1 MVGAT
6 FAARASDLRSH
17 VSRYHL
23 RRTDRE
29 LTDPDALDDVL
40 RRGSYVTVGLVQ
52 DGAPYVVS
60 LSYGF
65 DEARCALYS
74 HLATEGRKLDAIT
87 ADPRVC
93 ATVVI
98 DGGYRMGECKHD
110 YESVVIEG
118 RMVIVDDPAERRH
131 GMRVLVGRLERD
143 VTPLWEKHGL
153 EGDEPYTRMRIA
165 RLDIEAITGKA
176 GS

>member
-1 MVGAT
+1 MRET
-6 FAARASDLRSH
+6 L

-29 LTDPDALDDVL
+29 LTDPDALDEVL
-40 RRGSYVTVGLVQ
+40 RRGSFVTLGLVQ

-65 DEARCALYS
+65 DETRRALYF
-74 HLATEGRKLDAIT
+74 HLATEGRKLDAIA

-98 DGGYRMGECKHD
+98 DGGYRKGECKHD
-110 YESVVIEG
+110 YESVVIDG
-118 RMVIVDDPAERRH
+118 LMSIVDDAAERRH
-131 GMRVLVGRLERD
+131 GMRVLIGRLEGD
-143 VTPLWEKHGL
+143 PATMWETHGL
-153 EGDEPYTRMRIA
+153 EGDEPYIRMRIA